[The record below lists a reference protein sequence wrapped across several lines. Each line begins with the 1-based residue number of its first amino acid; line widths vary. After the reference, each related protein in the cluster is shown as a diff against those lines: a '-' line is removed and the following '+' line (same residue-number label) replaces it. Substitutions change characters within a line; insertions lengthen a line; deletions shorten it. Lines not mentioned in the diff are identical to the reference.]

1 MESSAAIKLEF
12 GSLHVISV
20 LTARSINIFLCAI
33 NDIPIELQDAKL
45 LVQCADITYL

>member
-20 LTARSINIFLCAI
+20 LMARSINIFLCAVD
-33 NDIPIELQDAKL
+33 DIPIELQDAKL
-45 LVQCADITYL
+45 LGQCADITYS